1 MGLLEKASNIEAEE
15 KPPKTKVVK
24 AKKEVVTE
32 PPTAKPKKAAKKP
45 KKVKPKKEKKPR
57 APRVKKEIPEGF
69 EPATTGQKVTRR
81 IFDFAVSYG
90 WTLPLIGISAW
101 GSNFNPTIIVI
112 LGIGLISFNLGFMP
126 TYAGKRT
133 VGNWI
138 SRTQYINSRGEP
150 PLSIYLAIKGMTTIF
165 VLFGVFTLLLVMAN
179 GSLGKST
186 FSQIFSAIGFL
197 CLIPPIIDY
206 IMYRIRGDLGL
217 WDTIFGGV
225 WLVRTTKSKQTK
237 GWLKRLESVSDWT
250 ESKGFLDEQDS
261 TD

>member
-1 MGLLEKASNIEAEE
+1 MGLLEKASNIEGEDKTPE
-15 KPPKTKVVK
+15 TKVVK
-24 AKKEVVTE
+24 PKTKSKKE
-32 PPTAKPKKAAKKP
+32 PPVKKTKKPDKKA

-57 APRVKKEIPEGF
+57 APRVRKELPEGF
-69 EPATTGQKVTRR
+69 EAATTGQKITRR
-81 IFDFAVSYG
+81 IFDFGVSYG

-133 VGNWI
+133 VGNWV
-138 SRTQYINSRGEP
+138 SRTQYINSRSEP

-165 VLFGVFTLLLVMAN
+165 VLFGVFTVLLVMAN
-179 GSLGKST
+179 GSLGTST
-186 FSQIFSAIGFL
+186 FSQIFSAIGLL

-206 IMYRIRGDLGL
+206 IMYRMRGDLGL

-225 WLVRTTKSKQTK
+225 WLVRTTKSKQAK

-250 ESKGFLDEQDS
+250 ESKGFLDEQES

>member
-1 MGLLEKASNIEAEE
+1 MGLLEKASNIEGEDKTPE
-15 KPPKTKVVK
+15 TKVVK
-24 AKKEVVTE
+24 PKTKSKKEPPVEKTKKPAKK
-32 PPTAKPKKAAKKP
+32 AR
-45 KKVKPKKEKKPR
+45 KVKPKKEKKPR
-57 APRVKKEIPEGF
+57 APRVRKELPDGF
-69 EPATTGQKVTRR
+69 EAATTGQKITRR

-133 VGNWI
+133 VGNWV
-138 SRTQYINSRGEP
+138 SRTQYINSRGEQ

-165 VLFGVFTLLLVMAN
+165 VLFGVFTVLLVMAN

-186 FSQIFSAIGFL
+186 ISQIFSAIGLL

-206 IMYRIRGDLGL
+206 IMYRMRGDLGL

-225 WLVRTTKSKQTK
+225 WLVRTTKSKQAK

-250 ESKGFLDEQDS
+250 ESKGFLDEQES